1 MVIGDPLGAIIVDPN
16 VGLLAFL
23 SRFDLLEFNNLPMG
37 HFYHFG
43 ASYSRFFC
51 FSVPTEGLHSWRGVF
66 LGNILLELLCVVLIS
81 LKSTSLDSL
90 PTKKLLEWKRVV

>member
-51 FSVPTEGLHSWRGVF
+51 FSVPTEGIHSWSSYSRFIG
-66 LGNILLELLCVVLIS
+66 
-81 LKSTSLDSL
+81 TSLQGS
-90 PTKKLLEWKRVV
+90 EEVCS